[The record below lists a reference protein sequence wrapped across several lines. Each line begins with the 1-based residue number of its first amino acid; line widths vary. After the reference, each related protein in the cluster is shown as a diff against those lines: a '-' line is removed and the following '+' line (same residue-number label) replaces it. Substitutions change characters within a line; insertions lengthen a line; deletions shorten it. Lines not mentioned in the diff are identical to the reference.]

1 MQIITPPPPPRARH
15 KDWVRTAVLLA
26 MGVYLTFLIVSGN
39 LSNYMN
45 SYFHWLVGLAAGLLY
60 FLGGWNLWIVWRNSA
75 DPHTLDDNL
84 NISHEGHTHTHISW
98 WAIGIASLPLV
109 FGLLVPSRPLGA
121 DAVHR
126 VSFSPVG
133 VASAASAA
141 RSPLD
146 RNILDWLREFNRI
159 DNPAAFNDQ
168 PARVVGFI
176 YRELHMREDEFMVA
190 RFTISCCVADAYAI
204 GLPVRMANAA
214 DYPTGAWVE
223 IEGTFRAGTFDGRT
237 IPILHPTR
245 VDLIDTPARPYLYP

>member
-1 MQIITPPPPPRARH
+1 MQLTTTPQARARH

-26 MGVYLTFLIVSGN
+26 MGVYLTFLLISGN

-45 SYFHWLVGLAAGLLY
+45 SHFHWLVGVAAGLFY
-60 FLGGWNLWIVWRNSA
+60 FLGGWNLLVVWRGSPE
-75 DPHTLDDNL
+75 PHTLDDNL
-84 NISHEGHTHTHISW
+84 NISHEGHTHTNVSW

-109 FGLLVPSRPLGA
+109 FALLVPSRPLGA

-126 VSFSPVG
+126 ISFSPVG

-159 DNPAAFNDQ
+159 DNPAAFNGV
-168 PARVVGFI
+168 PARVIGFI
-176 YRELHMREDEFMVA
+176 YREPHMSDDEFMVA
-190 RFTISCCVADAYAI
+190 RFTISCCVADAFAI
-204 GLPVRMANAA
+204 GLPVRMEGAA
-214 DYPTGAWVE
+214 AYSTGAWIEV
-223 IEGTFRAGTFDGRT
+223 EGTFQAGTFDDRA

-245 VDLIDTPARPYLYP
+245 IELTDVPARPYLYP

>member
-1 MQIITPPPPPRARH
+1 MQITTPPSPRARH
-15 KDWVRTAVLLA
+15 KDWTRTAVLLA
-26 MGVYLTFLIVSGN
+26 MGVYLTFLLISGN

-45 SYFHWLVGLAAGLLY
+45 SNFHWLVGVAAGLFF
-60 FLGGWNLWIVWRNSA
+60 FLGGWNLWLVWRGA
-75 DPHTLDDNL
+75 DEAHTLDDNL
-84 NISHEGHTHTHISW
+84 NISHAGHTHTQVSW

-109 FGLLVPSRPLGA
+109 FALLVPSRPLGA

-159 DNPAAFNDQ
+159 DNAAAFNGM

-176 YRELHMREDEFMVA
+176 YREPYMHEDEFMVA
-190 RFTISCCVADAYAI
+190 RFTISCCVADAFAI
-204 GLPVRMANAA
+204 GLPVRMAGASA
-214 DYPTGAWVE
+214 YSTGAWVE
-223 IEGTFRAGTFDGRT
+223 VEGTFQAGTFDGRS
-237 IPILHPTR
+237 IPILHPTSITLT
-245 VDLIDTPARPYLYP
+245 DIPPRPYLYP

>member
-1 MQIITPPPPPRARH
+1 MQLTTPPQAPSSQ

-26 MGVYLTFLIVSGN
+26 MGMYLTFLLVSGN

-45 SYFHWLVGLAAGLLY
+45 SNFHWLVAVAAGLFY
-60 FLGGWNLWIVWRNSA
+60 FLGSWNLWIVWRSA
-75 DPHTLDDNL
+75 AQPHTLDDNL
-84 NISHEGHTHTHISW
+84 NISHEGHVHANVSW
-98 WAIGIASLPLV
+98 GAIAIASLPLV
-109 FGLLVPSRPLGA
+109 FALLVPSRPLGA

-159 DNPAAFNDQ
+159 DNPVAFNGL

-176 YRELHMREDEFMVA
+176 YREPYMSDDEFMVA
-190 RFTISCCVADAYAI
+190 RFTISCCVADAFAI
-204 GLPVRMANAA
+204 GLPVRMEGAA
-214 DYPTGAWVE
+214 AYNTGAWVE
-223 IEGTFRAGTFDGRT
+223 VEGTFQAGTFDDRT
-237 IPILHPTR
+237 IPILQPSRIELT
-245 VDLIDTPARPYLYP
+245 DIPSRPYLYP

>member
-1 MQIITPPPPPRARH
+1 MQIMTPPSPRARQ
-15 KDWVRTAVLLA
+15 KDWTRTAVLLA
-26 MGVYLTFLIVSGN
+26 MGVYLTFLLISGN

-45 SYFHWLVGLAAGLLY
+45 SNFHWLVGVAAGLFF
-60 FLGGWNLWIVWRNSA
+60 FLGGWNLWLVWRRA
-75 DPHTLDDNL
+75 DETHTLDDNL
-84 NISHEGHTHTHISW
+84 TISHEGHTHTQVSW

-109 FGLLVPSRPLGA
+109 FALLVPSRPLGA

-159 DNPAAFNDQ
+159 DNAAAFNGM

-176 YRELHMREDEFMVA
+176 YREPYMHEDEFMVA
-190 RFTISCCVADAYAI
+190 RFTISCCVADAFAI
-204 GLPVRMANAA
+204 GLPVRMAGASA
-214 DYPTGAWVE
+214 YGTGAWVE
-223 IEGTFRAGTFDGRT
+223 VEGTFQAGMFDGRS
-237 IPILHPTR
+237 IPILHPTSIT
-245 VDLIDTPARPYLYP
+245 LTEIPARPYLYP